1 MFLLSHQGSSFRTSG
16 GLLGLHHSLCPR
28 HELGQERCKH
38 RTFFNCL
45 QPPRMGEMPLWSPAA
60 ANPPTVGMGRLSEH
74 GALPSAKHW
83 ACVSQPCRCCKGRD
97 PGITPGSCSPLTLT
111 FRSSHTC
118 RDDGKGYNPLR
129 HFLSCSS
136 RAKMNWQVPGATGRC
151 SVSRTFSSR

>member
-1 MFLLSHQGSSFRTSG
+1 MVCVCVRRWVFSRQHPLLLIAAQLPPWYSRGDSISCLRMWMFLLSHQGSSFRTSG
-16 GLLGLHHSLCPR
+16 GLLGLLHSLCPR

-60 ANPPTVGMGRLSEH
+60 AKPPTVGMGRLSEH

-111 FRSSHTC
+111 FR
-118 RDDGKGYNPLR
+118 
-129 HFLSCSS
+129 
-136 RAKMNWQVPGATGRC
+136 
-151 SVSRTFSSR
+151 